1 MSPAGSQGIQSDIPQ
16 LEGFCTPEIEMCVRF
31 LDSIQESHLESWEVI
46 VGAFKDKIMDS
57 KAQGDSQGEKD
68 EEPHHWVL
76 II

>member
-16 LEGFCTPEIEMCVRF
+16 LEGFCRPEIEMCVSVCN
-31 LDSIQESHLESWEVI
+31 SIITELHLEFWEVI

-68 EEPHHWVL
+68 EEPHHSG
-76 II
+76 